1 MYFLENKVHSCREE
15 NGLAGTTVK
24 AVHWWLAILQKIKAK
39 STSDAIVQYEDI
51 LPTLMEFVGGDE
63 IEGIDGKS
71 FLKALFGKEKEH
83 RRFAY
88 GIHNN
93 IPEGTAYPIRSIRDK
108 RYKLILNL
116 TPEVEY
122 FEKHLMNLKNEKK
135 RLGKLD

>member
-1 MYFLENKVHSCREE
+1 MDLLELRSKQCIGGSLSC
-15 NGLAGTTVK
+15 
-24 AVHWWLAILQKIKAK
+24 KIKAK

-122 FEKHLMNLKNEKK
+122 FENI
-135 RLGKLD
+135 